1 MPSKKKPKPEE
12 ASAEQESQPVAEPTP
27 PPPPPEAW
35 DSPEIQSLQLNW
47 PKAETVRD
55 LGVPL
60 TRDELGQAARELAAT
75 IGMIDVLEE
84 RKKSAVDAIKQEIAE
99 QEATQHRLAMLVN
112 RGADE
117 KPVSCVWVFAVAGR
131 NDAGQFVRDDNM
143 KTLVRKDT
151 GDVVEIRAITNDD
164 RQMNLLSDEPEEESP
179 KEKGRRA
186 HADGLC
192 IADCPFQPD
201 SDAAFAWIEGFNEA
215 SGDDPVGVLVDA
227 ADDPYTQGRVAR
239 AKGES
244 RETCPYDTEG
254 DDDRNDWL
262 AGWDEEPVL
271 TLDAAGPEPDSNGPP
286 ESAPDG
292 EPTNVDGADPRDK
305 YQDGVNA
312 RESNI
317 LRQNCPHPMGSV
329 EAQTW
334 KQGWDEQDEIIRA
347 AEKK

>member
-1 MPSKKKPKPEE
+1 MPSKKKTKPEE
-12 ASAEQESQPVAEPTP
+12 TSAEQESQTVAEPIP

-47 PKAETVRD
+47 PKAETVRE

-75 IGMIDVLEE
+75 IGMIDELEE
-84 RKKSAVDAIKQEIAE
+84 QKKSAVDAIKQKIAE
-99 QEATQHRLAMLVN
+99 QEAVQHRLAMLVN

-117 KPVSCVWVFAVAGR
+117 KPVPCVWVFGVSGR
-131 NDAGQFVRDDNM
+131 NDTGRFIRDDNM

-151 GDVVEIRAITNDD
+151 GDVVEIRGITNDD
-164 RQMNLLSDEPEEESP
+164 RQMSLLPDEPEESP

-192 IADCPFQPD
+192 IADCPFEPD
-201 SDAAFAWIEGFNEA
+201 SDAAFAWIEGYKESAGNDA
-215 SGDDPVGVLVDA
+215 AGVLVDA
-227 ADDPYTQGRVAR
+227 ADDPYMQGRAAR
-239 AKGES
+239 AKGEP

-262 AGWDEEPVL
+262 DGWDDASVL
-271 TLDAAGPEPDSNGPP
+271 TLDAAEPDPASDSPP

-292 EPTNVDGADPRDK
+292 ELTNTDGADPHDK

-312 RESNI
+312 RETNI
-317 LRQNCPHPMGSV
+317 PRQRCPHPMGSV

-347 AEKK
+347 TGTP